1 MTETSCDGQQA
12 IAFELRQAAP
22 EGFSTNL
29 MSTTASVIPWHG
41 ATTRFVDV
49 RATGSELTG

>member
-1 MTETSCDGQQA
+1 MTETSCDGQHA
-12 IAFELRQAAP
+12 TAFEFRHAAP

-29 MSTTASVIPWHG
+29 MSTTASAIPWHG

-49 RATGSELTG
+49 RVTGSELTG